1 MPDQDRLFS
10 DQEILSWISDI
21 SEKEI
26 NNAAKHSLVP
36 FYPQLL
42 VSGTGPYLEDRSG
55 KEYLDCT
62 SQAWTCNIG
71 FSNPDVAFAVSTQ
84 LKRLIHVRYGF
95 PTIPRLKFMEKFIEI
110 TPENLNK
117 IAVNAMGGGASIEAA
132 LRLAMINKPGTDHFY
147 TYTRGYHGAS
157 LATMTLSTR
166 FSGVTRF
173 RPWGFD
179 RVSKLPYP
187 YCYRC
192 PMGQEEEKKCHLECL
207 EMAKHLIEYGSKDR
221 VCGILMEPM
230 QAPGGHIPTPKRY
243 MQELRK
249 WTEKHD
255 ILLIWDES
263 QLFTRIGHWFS
274 SEWYQVVPDITCITK
289 AIGGGL
295 PMGVTIARDDLK
307 GFNAAEEHSTFG
319 GNPLM
324 FASSLVFLH
333 YVEKANLLE
342 NARKQGEYITSRLKE
357 LQEKYDVIGDVR
369 CPGLFIGVELVNDP
383 QTREPG
389 NGLATDLIEEAMTQ
403 GVIFG
408 HMAPISTDTGKLF
421 RNVVKIKPPLII
433 NREESDR
440 ILEVFESS
448 LEEAIDYM

>member
-1 MPDQDRLFS
+1 
-10 DQEILSWISDI
+10 
-21 SEKEI
+21 
-26 NNAAKHSLVP
+26 
-36 FYPQLL
+36 
-42 VSGTGPYLEDRSG
+42 
-55 KEYLDCT
+55 
-62 SQAWTCNIG
+62 
-71 FSNPDVAFAVSTQ
+71 
-84 LKRLIHVRYGF
+84 
-95 PTIPRLKFMEKFIEI
+95 
-110 TPENLNK
+110 
-117 IAVNAMGGGASIEAA
+117 
-132 LRLAMINKPGTDHFY
+132 
-147 TYTRGYHGAS
+147 
-157 LATMTLSTR
+157 
-166 FSGVTRF
+166 
-173 RPWGFD
+173 
-179 RVSKLPYP
+179 
-187 YCYRC
+187 
-192 PMGQEEEKKCHLECL
+192 
-207 EMAKHLIEYGSKDR
+207 
-221 VCGILMEPM
+221 MEPM

-243 MQELRK
+243 MHELRK

-263 QLFTRIGHWFS
+263 QLFTRIGYWFS

-342 NARKQGEYITSRLKE
+342 NVRKQGEYITSGLKE

-383 QTREPG
+383 QTKEPG

-408 HMAPISTDTGKLF
+408 QMAPISTDTGKLF